1 MAAQLA
7 VELAVQLGVQLTVQL
22 GVELTAQLA
31 AHLDFQQAAVAEVG
45 RPAGGLELTCALL
58 AREVLSQA
66 RDGARLEI
74 PHCWALRQV

>member
-7 VELAVQLGVQLTVQL
+7 VELAVQLGVQL
-22 GVELTAQLA
+22 
-31 AHLDFQQAAVAEVG
+31 LDFQQAAVAEVG